1 MVLEYEDFAP
11 ETLTTFVENVVAP
24 KTYPLESVFPE
35 EPVDDIDFAYGIVNQ
50 TYAKAASITGFNSSA
65 PLRSAKELEKVTG
78 ELTKLQHALYLDEKD
93 LYKFSNP
100 RTDAERQ
107 RIIDRTLVNVGDLAV
122 GVRDTKEFLRALVTY
137 DGRIQYRDP
146 VNHTG
151 IDITFDRPEGND
163 IDVAVP
169 WTDKVNSTPLADLEV
184 ALKQYKAENGQQ
196 SPGRMSIT
204 STTESLLKGNEEV
217 RRQVFGSVSGG
228 SRRLTSED
236 IQEALTELGL
246 PRFTVDDSFT
256 VMEDKNGEELVI
268 KHLSDDKVVLFASTL
283 GKTMIGP
290 TKEKNWATGI
300 FAKPI
305 VMNDPEGEKVIVG
318 EATFPAFQNQ
328 NSTVILTIK

>member
-1 MVLEYEDFAP
+1 MVLEFEDFAKP
-11 ETLTTFVENVVAP
+11 TLTTFVENVVPP
-24 KTYPLESVFPE
+24 KTYPLASVFPE
-35 EPVDDIDFAYGIVNQ
+35 EPVDDIDFVYGILNQ

-65 PLRSAKELEKVTG
+65 PLRSHKELEKVTG

-93 LYKFSNP
+93 LYKYSNP

-107 RIIDRTLVNVGDLAV
+107 RIINSTLVSVGDLAI
-122 GVRDTKEFLRALVTY
+122 GVQDTKELLRAQVTY
-137 DGRIQYRDP
+137 NGRIEYRDP
-146 VNHTG
+146 VNKTG
-151 IDITFDRPEGND
+151 VDIVFERPEGND

-184 ALKQYKAENGQQ
+184 ALAQYKAENGQQ
-196 SPGRMSIT
+196 SPSRLHMT
-204 STTESLLKGNEEV
+204 SATESLLKGNEEI

-228 SRRLTSED
+228 SRRLTAED
-236 IQEALTELGL
+236 IQGALTDLGL
-246 PRFTVDDSFT
+246 PRYTIDDSFT
-256 VMEDKNGEELVI
+256 VMEDEDGDELVI
-268 KHLSDDKVVLFASTL
+268 KHLADTKVVMFANTL

-328 NSTVILTIK
+328 KSTVILTIN